1 MTRFTFDPDRSTITI
16 AASSSVHPI
25 RTEAA
30 VRGWIEG
37 TVTGDRFDPGAPVA
51 GMVEFDL
58 AVMRSGN
65 PLIDREAER
74 RLHIRRH
81 PVVSGSLTSVTD
93 GGSAQLYE
101 ATGDLTFHGVTRAI
115 SGQLRI
121 ELRDGVVG
129 VTGTTAID
137 VTDFGVQPPSMI
149 LLKVHKDV
157 EVELTAFAT

>member
-1 MTRFTFDPDRSTITI
+1 MTRFAFDPDRSTITI

-37 TVTGDRFDPGAPVA
+37 TVLGDRFDPDAPIT
-51 GMVEFDL
+51 GMLEFDL

-81 PVVSGSLTSVTD
+81 PLVTGALTSVTD
-93 GGSAQLYE
+93 GGSAHLHE
-101 ATGDLTFHGVTRAI
+101 ATGDLMFHGVTRPI
-115 SGQLRI
+115 SGRLRI
-121 ELRDGVVG
+121 EVRDDVVG
-129 VTGTTAID
+129 VTGTTTID

-157 EVELTAFAT
+157 EVELNAFAT